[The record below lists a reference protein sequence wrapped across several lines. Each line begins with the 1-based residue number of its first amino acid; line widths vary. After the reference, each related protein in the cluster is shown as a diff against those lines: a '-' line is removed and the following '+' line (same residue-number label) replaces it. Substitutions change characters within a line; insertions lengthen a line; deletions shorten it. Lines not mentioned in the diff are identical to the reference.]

1 MRKFGRIV
9 LSFIFWSYE
18 RGSIQ
23 YDIAVVLIVV
33 FVLASPRY
41 WFHDRPQELTPKLA
55 GVALISMDAASGA
68 RTYRVDTRVL
78 AYPLPEPE
86 LEHLIHD
93 AIHKNAPELEGK
105 QFHIVGM
112 RPVFNDS
119 GDVVSYE
126 VSIQP

>member
-1 MRKFGRIV
+1 MRKLGRLL

-23 YDIAVVLIVV
+23 YDIAVVLIVI
-33 FVLASPRY
+33 FVLASPRH
-41 WFHDRPQELTPKLA
+41 WFHDRPQEPAPKLA
-55 GVALISMDAASGA
+55 GVALISTDAVSGVQ
-68 RTYRVDTRVL
+68 TYRVDTRVL

-93 AIHKNAPELEGK
+93 AVRKNAPGMQGK

-112 RPVFNDS
+112 RPIFNDN
-119 GDVVSYE
+119 GEVISYE